1 MRYPA
6 MGKSPSRAVSV
17 PALSGGVNLNDALNL
32 VDDNQMTEC
41 KNVWY
46 KDGLLQTRPALIS
59 DSDIIEE
66 SADNETE
73 FYVSKSQM
81 IFNEKNYKFFVKKDK
96 TLNILQ
102 VFALAYGSEIVI
114 TTKFEEST
122 SMPEVEM
129 FYTGKKT
136 IGEGIYM
143 LATEKDGLNNL
154 YEMVTA
160 TDGTKTFQKLTADNL
175 YAPTVY
181 INGKG
186 RAYNSLPAATTT
198 NYAPAS
204 FFEGYNAIGESWNKF
219 YFTTDGVSSVFDLPI
234 ETLKGASV
242 YIEYND
248 PNDET
253 KYKFNV
259 GEITDSMSNYT
270 KSEDGDI
277 HVGINM
283 EHPNIG
289 FVKYGKAPG
298 GQGEEGYYNYPLSD
312 SLNNITNNLLVKVK
326 FPKQKTNLSGMQF
339 GTWFGGTADG
349 ISGGTRFFVAGNK
362 ETPNL
367 LMWSDLNN
375 PTYFSENNYA
385 YVGEETQSITALKK
399 QNNMLVV
406 FKEKELFYT
415 VCSEGS
421 SYTAEDVVAGRVIDI
436 STASATFPMI
446 NIHSEI
452 GCNLP
457 ESIQLCGDRLVWAC
471 KDRNVYMLKGA
482 NQYSTANIT
491 KISDMC
497 DRKLKRADFKN
508 VKSCTCD
515 GYYFLGLGNEI
526 FVLNYDYY
534 YFANL
539 PSYSDSKKSQRR
551 LIWYVWELPNLGEN
565 ISSFCASDK
574 YIRIYF
580 GYNWSNE
587 LSIVSNYLYEKEQW
601 EVARPNEQYCD
612 ACAKVDE
619 TKGVGIYNS
628 PIESI
633 FQTKMFD
640 FGAMDRF
647 KKIEQLYMGF
657 GNTEGEVLL
666 EYVTDKGSIDKGAIE
681 ITGDADEHSPQ
692 YVITKRFLPGVNRAL
707 RFGIRVTAKGK
718 VAVDGILIKYKYLGV
733 TK

>member
-6 MGKSPSRAVSV
+6 LGKTSSRAVSV

-46 KDGLLQTRPALIS
+46 KDGLLQTRPALLAVS
-59 DSDIIEE
+59 NYFFEE
-66 SADNETE
+66 TNESTDV
-73 FYVSKSQM
+73 YVSKSEFR
-81 IFNEKNYKFFVKKDK
+81 ISDDDYKVFVKKDK
-96 TLNILQ
+96 ENNILK
-102 VFALAYGSEIVI
+102 VFALTYGKQIII
-114 TTKFEEST
+114 TTEFENADELPVT
-122 SMPEVEM
+122 EL

-136 IGEGIYM
+136 IGEGVYM
-143 LATEKDGLNNL
+143 LATEKDGLNDL

-160 TDGTKTFQKLTADNL
+160 VDGSKTFQKLTADNL
-175 YAPTVY
+175 YSPTIY

-186 RAYNSLPAATTT
+186 DSYSTLPAATETT
-198 NYAPAS
+198 YAPAS
-204 FFEGYNAIGESWNKF
+204 FFEGYSSLSVAWSSYF
-219 YFTTDGVSSVFDLPI
+219 FTTDGVSNSFTLPI
-234 ETLKGASV
+234 SFEENYFSFEYTIPGAGRIVKSETFEITKESNLDYNGPWFGDGV
-242 YIEYND
+242 YISTDAAKGQVSFFKKD
-248 PNDET
+248 PADNS
-253 KYKFNV
+253 KFLPY
-259 GEITDSMSNYT
+259 TFSNAL
-270 KSEDGDI
+270 
-277 HVGINM
+277 
-283 EHPNIG
+283 
-289 FVKYGKAPG
+289 GKRA
-298 GQGEEGYYNYPLSD
+298 
-312 SLNNITNNLLVKVK
+312 NNLRIKIRPIVNK
-326 FPKQKTNLSGMQF
+326 KTNISGMRF
-339 GTWFGGTADG
+339 GTWFGGAADG
-349 ISGGTRFFVAGNK
+349 ISGGTRLFVAGSK
-362 ETPNL
+362 ENPNL

-421 SYTAEDVVAGRVIDI
+421 SYTAEDVVAGRVIDV

-446 NIHSEI
+446 TIHSEI
-452 GCNLP
+452 GCDLP
-457 ESIQLCGDRLVWAC
+457 ESIQICGDRLVWAC
-471 KDRNVYMLKGA
+471 KDRNVYMLKNA

-497 DRKLKRADFKN
+497 GRKLKRANFQK

-515 GYYFLGLGNEI
+515 GYYFLGLGDEV

-539 PSYSDSKKSQRR
+539 PAYSDSKKSQRK
-551 LIWYVWELPNLGEN
+551 LIWYIWELPSLKDTA
-565 ISSFCASDK
+565 STFCANEK
-574 YIRIYF
+574 YINIYSAGNVDGDF
-580 GYNWSNE
+580 AILSNT
-587 LSIVSNYLYEKEQW
+587 LYEKEQW
-601 EVARPNEQYCD
+601 QIARPNEQYCD
-612 ACAKVDE
+612 ACVKFDDN
-619 TKGVGIYNS
+619 KGFSFEKLPINS
-628 PIESI
+628 V

-657 GNTEGEVLL
+657 GNTSGEVLL
-666 EYVTDKGSIDKGAIE
+666 EYVTDKGSIDKGAID
-681 ITGDADEHSPQ
+681 ITGEADEHSPQ

-733 TK
+733 TR